1 MFFDNALS
9 KYLIFKEFLACN
21 AIFFWW
27 GVVRWGGGGWGRG
40 YLPRLKRGLG
50 LVFGAH
56 KQNLLLSSYLDNC

>member
-1 MFFDNALS
+1 MLFDNALS

-21 AIFFWW
+21 AIFF
-27 GVVRWGGGGWGRG
+27 GGGLCGGAGWGRG

-50 LVFGAH
+50 LIFGAH

>member
-1 MFFDNALS
+1 MLFDNALS

-27 GVVRWGGGGWGRG
+27 GVVRWGRG

-50 LVFGAH
+50 LIFGAH